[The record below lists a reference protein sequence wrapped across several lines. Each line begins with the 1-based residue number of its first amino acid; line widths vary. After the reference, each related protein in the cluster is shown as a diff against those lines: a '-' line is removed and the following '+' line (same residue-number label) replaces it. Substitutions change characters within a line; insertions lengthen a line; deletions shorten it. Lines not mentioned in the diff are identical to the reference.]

1 MTHEEQRIWLIN
13 ELQKEDNQLSN
24 YPIPND
30 EQGQK
35 DLLRAL
41 MNVWM
46 PKDLSTEF
54 LEIQDEYLQEENK
67 RAGIT
72 DIESL
77 KPIESD
83 SRIFLWQGDMTTLK
97 VDAITNPANSALLG
111 CFSPLHNCADNIIHS
126 KAGLSLRFKC
136 NCIMRAQGHE
146 EPTGKAKITPAR
158 ATAPIGPPPRPPQ
171 PTSPKQRP
179 SAARVTGF
187 RPAPSTPD

>member
-13 ELQKEDNQLSN
+13 ELQKEDNQLNN

-46 PKDLSTEF
+46 PKNLSAEF

-77 KPIESD
+77 QPIESD

-146 EPTGKAKITPAR
+146 EPTGKAKITPAYNLPCKYVIH
-158 ATAPIGPPPRPPQ
+158 TVGPIVQ
-171 PTSPKQRP
+171 
-179 SAARVTGF
+179 
-187 RPAPSTPD
+187 DL

>member
-1 MTHEEQRIWLIN
+1 MVIGILYRFDTVFFFRDFSVSVGKGHTAHSHLRYF
-13 ELQKEDNQLSN
+13 D
-24 YPIPND
+24 IP
-30 EQGQK
+30 QHSLFQIF
-35 DLLRAL
+35 LRAL

-46 PKDLSTEF
+46 PKDLSAEF

-111 CFSPLHNCADNIIHS
+111 CFSPLHNCADKSTHIRITHPLNY
-126 KAGLSLRFKC
+126 
-136 NCIMRAQGHE
+136 IMA
-146 EPTGKAKITPAR
+146 
-158 ATAPIGPPPRPPQ
+158 
-171 PTSPKQRP
+171 SC
-179 SAARVTGF
+179 
-187 RPAPSTPD
+187 